1 MPSNIVNPNPNV
13 IPTAGLDQST
23 WSPNMQVWG
32 NSYIVWGTEGLM
44 GNYIVLSASSSQRIE
59 EINISQGAGFTA
71 IVVLLMDGIDVSVEV
86 IDDTSITPP
95 TIALNPFMIVSP
107 YGSIPMLMV
116 KNESNQ
122 APKREGHRSFA
133 FKSFNA
139 IAGLH
144 ILIGVAMLSLS
155 FFQ

>member
-1 MPSNIVNPNPNV
+1 MPSNIVNPNPNT
-13 IPTAGLDQST
+13 IPTAGLDAST
-23 WSPNMQVWG
+23 WTPNMQVWG
-32 NSYIVWGTEGLM
+32 NSYIVWGTEGVM

-107 YGSIPMLMV
+107 YGSIPML
-116 KNESNQ
+116 
-122 APKREGHRSFA
+122 
-133 FKSFNA
+133 
-139 IAGLH
+139 
-144 ILIGVAMLSLS
+144 
-155 FFQ
+155 